1 MYRMEKFSDFIVE
14 QKDEAYKLIVF
25 NNSNEDVRD
34 VGKRTR
40 PDFKLFVDSA
50 KKVGI
55 QIFNVE
61 YTGLYISESGGKIF
75 LNSLDFDEDG
85 NVIMPTESGE
95 AKYQKPIEI
104 NSENTLIFARGL
116 GTFGYTTNRRWV
128 DIIKGLEDR
137 GFKTIPSIKTWD
149 MCSSKYYCDQLF
161 KQNNLRTP
169 ITVPI
174 TYSDDSERAVKTA
187 GLKFPLILK
196 ASSGSQTGVGVIIVE
211 SMRSLHATVQMLTF
225 LKPYVD
231 LLVQEYIKID
241 YDIRVLVSNGEVIAA
256 MKRNVLSGD
265 IRSNASLGAKTESI
279 VLTEVEKQISLKVAE
294 LVEGDL
300 VGVDLLPAKNRDV
313 DQPYIL
319 EVNGT
324 PGLGGIEE
332 ITKGKSVTQEIMK
345 TYLNRENWR

>member
-1 MYRMEKFSDFIVE
+1 MEKFSSFITE
-14 QKDEAYKLIVF
+14 QKEESYRLIVF

-34 VGKRTR
+34 VGKRER
-40 PDFKLFVDSA
+40 PDFKLYTDSA

-55 QIFNVE
+55 EIFNVE
-61 YTGLYISESGGKIF
+61 YTGLFVSESNGKLF
-75 LNSLDFDEDG
+75 LNSFEFDDDG
-85 NVIMPTESGE
+85 VVIMPTESGG

-104 NSENTLIFARGL
+104 NPDNTLIFARGL

-128 DIIKGLEDR
+128 DIIRGLEDK

-149 MCSSKYYCDQLF
+149 VCSSKYYCDQLF
-161 KQNNLRTP
+161 KQNNLRSP

-174 TYSDDSERAVKTA
+174 TYSDDSERAVKEG

-196 ASSGSQTGVGVIIVE
+196 SSSGSQTGVGVIITE

-241 YDIRVLVSNGEVIAA
+241 YDIRVLVVNGEVLAS
-256 MKRNVLSGD
+256 MRRNVMDDD

-279 VLTEVEKQISLKVAE
+279 ELTDMERETAIKVSQ
-294 LVEGDL
+294 LVDGDL
-300 VGVDLLPAKNRDV
+300 VGVDLLPAKDREKE
-313 DQPYIL
+313 QPYIL
-319 EVNGT
+319 EVNAT

-332 ITKGKSVTQEIMK
+332 VTKDKSVTQEILKIYM
-345 TYLNRENWR
+345 NRENWK

>member
-1 MYRMEKFSDFIVE
+1 MEKFKSFITE
-14 QKDEAYKLIVF
+14 ETKPYKLVVF

-40 PDFKLFVDSA
+40 PDFKLYKDSA

-55 QIFNVE
+55 DIFNVE
-61 YTGLYISESGGKIF
+61 YTGLYISESNGKLF
-75 LNSLDFDEDG
+75 LNSLEFNEDG

-104 NSENTLIFARGL
+104 NPENTLIFSRGL

-128 DIIKGLEDR
+128 DIIRGLEDK
-137 GFKTIPSIKTWD
+137 GFKTIPTIKTWD
-149 MCSSKYYCDQLF
+149 ICSSKYYCDQLF
-161 KQNNLRTP
+161 KSNGLRTP
-169 ITVPI
+169 KTISVN
-174 TYSDDSERAVKTA
+174 YSDDAERAVKDG

-196 ASSGSQTGVGVIIVE
+196 ASSGSQTGVGVIIAE

-241 YDIRVLVSNGEVIAA
+241 YDIRVLVSNGEVLAA
-256 MKRNVLSGD
+256 MKRNVISGD
-265 IRSNASLGAKTESI
+265 IRSNASLGAKTETI
-279 VLTEVEKQISLKVAE
+279 ELTDIEKETSLKVAE

-300 VGVDLLPAKNRDV
+300 VGVDLLPAKNRETE
-313 DQPYIL
+313 QPYIL

-332 ITKGKSVTQEIMK
+332 VTKGKSVTQEIFK
-345 TYLNRENWR
+345 TYMNRDNWS

>member
-1 MYRMEKFSDFIVE
+1 MEKFSDFIVE

-40 PDFKLFVDSA
+40 PDFKLLVDSA

-128 DIIKGLEDR
+128 DIIRGLENR

-149 MCSSKYYCDQLF
+149 ICSSKYYCDQLF

-174 TYSDDSERAVKTA
+174 TYSDDSERAVREG

-265 IRSNASLGAKTESI
+265 IRSNASLGAKIESI

-324 PGLGGIEE
+324 PGLGGIEDV
-332 ITKGKSVTQEIMK
+332 TKGKSVTQEIMK

>member
-1 MYRMEKFSDFIVE
+1 M
-14 QKDEAYKLIVF
+14 
-25 NNSNEDVRD
+25 
-34 VGKRTR
+34 
-40 PDFKLFVDSA
+40 
-50 KKVGI
+50 
-55 QIFNVE
+55 
-61 YTGLYISESGGKIF
+61 YISESGGKIF

-174 TYSDDSERAVKTA
+174 TYSDDSERAVKTG

-332 ITKGKSVTQEIMK
+332 VTKGKSVTQEIMK

>member
-1 MYRMEKFSDFIVE
+1 LEKFSSFITE
-14 QKDEAYKLIVF
+14 QKEESYRLIVF

-40 PDFKLFVDSA
+40 PDFKLYVDSA

-55 QIFNVE
+55 EIFNVE
-61 YTGLYISESGGKIF
+61 YTGLFVSENNGKLF
-75 LNSLDFDEDG
+75 LNSFEFDDDG
-85 NVIMPTESGE
+85 VVITPTESGD

-104 NSENTLIFARGL
+104 NPDNTLIFARGL

-137 GFKTIPSIKTWD
+137 GFKSIPSVKTWD

-161 KQNNLRTP
+161 NQNNLRSP

-174 TYSDDSERAVKTA
+174 TYSDDSERAVKEG

-196 ASSGSQTGVGVIIVE
+196 SSSGSQTGVGVIIME
-211 SMRSLHATVQMLTF
+211 SMKSLHPTVQMLSF
-225 LKPYVD
+225 LQPYVD

-241 YDIRVLVSNGEVIAA
+241 YDIRVLVVNGEVLAS
-256 MKRNVLSGD
+256 MRRNVMDDD

-279 VLTEVEKQISLKVAE
+279 ELTDIEKETAIKVAE
-294 LVEGDL
+294 LVDGDL
-300 VGVDLLPAKNRDV
+300 VGVDLLPAKDREKE
-313 DQPYIL
+313 QPYIL
-319 EVNGT
+319 EVNAT

-332 ITKGKSVTQEIMK
+332 VTKDKSVTQEIMK
-345 TYLNRENWR
+345 IYMNRENWS

>member
-174 TYSDDSERAVKTA
+174 TYSDDSERAVKTG

-211 SMRSLHATVQMLTF
+211 SMRSLHASVQMLTF

-241 YDIRVLVSNGEVIAA
+241 YDIRVIVSNGEVIAA

-294 LVEGDL
+294 LVEGEL

-332 ITKGKSVTQEIMK
+332 VTKGKSVTQEIMK

>member
-14 QKDEAYKLIVF
+14 QKEELYKLVVF

-40 PDFKLFVDSA
+40 PDFKLYIDSA

-55 QIFNVE
+55 EIFNVE
-61 YTGLYISESGGKIF
+61 YTGLYISESNGKLF
-75 LNSLDFDEDG
+75 LNSLDFNEDG

-104 NSENTLIFARGL
+104 NPENTLIFSRGL

-128 DIIKGLEDR
+128 DIIKGLEDK

-161 KQNNLRTP
+161 KQNNLNTP
-169 ITVPI
+169 KTIPI
-174 TYSDDSERAVKTA
+174 TYSDDSERAVKE
-187 GLKFPLILK
+187 GKLNFPLILK
-196 ASSGSQTGVGVIIVE
+196 SSSGSQTGVGVIIVE

-231 LLVQEYIKID
+231 LLVQEYIKVD
-241 YDIRVLVSNGEVIAA
+241 YDIRVLILNGEIIAA
-256 MKRNVLSGD
+256 MKRNVISGD
-265 IRSNASLGAKTESI
+265 IRSNASLGAKTEKIELTQIEKETSI
-279 VLTEVEKQISLKVAE
+279 KVAE
-294 LVEGDL
+294 LVDGDL
-300 VGVDLLPAKNRDV
+300 VGVDLLPTKNREKDK
-313 DQPYIL
+313 PYIL

-324 PGLGGIEE
+324 PGLGGIEDVE
-332 ITKGKSVTQEIMK
+332 TGTVKKIFNHFK
-345 TYLNRENWR
+345 NRDNWR

>member
-1 MYRMEKFSDFIVE
+1 
-14 QKDEAYKLIVF
+14 
-25 NNSNEDVRD
+25 
-34 VGKRTR
+34 
-40 PDFKLFVDSA
+40 
-50 KKVGI
+50 
-55 QIFNVE
+55 
-61 YTGLYISESGGKIF
+61 
-75 LNSLDFDEDG
+75 
-85 NVIMPTESGE
+85 MPTESGE

-169 ITVPI
+169 KTIPI
-174 TYSDDSERAVKTA
+174 TYSDDSERAVKEG

-196 ASSGSQTGVGVIIVE
+196 ASSGSQTGVGVIITE

-241 YDIRVLVSNGEVIAA
+241 YDIRVLVSNGEVVAS
-256 MKRNVLSGD
+256 MKRNVMSDD

-279 VLTEVEKQISLKVAE
+279 ELTDMEKEVSLKVAK
-294 LVEGDL
+294 LVDGDL
-300 VGVDLLPAKNRDV
+300 VGVDLLPAKNRESE
-313 DQPYIL
+313 QPYIL

-332 ITKGKSVTQEIMK
+332 VTKGKSVTQEIMK

>member
-1 MYRMEKFSDFIVE
+1 
-14 QKDEAYKLIVF
+14 
-25 NNSNEDVRD
+25 
-34 VGKRTR
+34 
-40 PDFKLFVDSA
+40 
-50 KKVGI
+50 
-55 QIFNVE
+55 
-61 YTGLYISESGGKIF
+61 
-75 LNSLDFDEDG
+75 
-85 NVIMPTESGE
+85 MPTESGE

-128 DIIKGLEDR
+128 DIIRGLENR

-149 MCSSKYYCDQLF
+149 ICSSKYYCDQLF

-174 TYSDDSERAVKTA
+174 TYSDDSERAVKTG

-241 YDIRVLVSNGEVIAA
+241 YDIRVLVSNGKVIAA

-265 IRSNASLGAKTESI
+265 IRSNASLGAKIESI